1 MYATEQEA
9 VLQKSGIQLA
19 SLNPTQQEAL
29 LQQRGTEFLKSTGQL
44 SSLEKRRVEQQAR
57 AGSMARGRLMD
68 ESGLYS
74 EVQARMAEELGKQER
89 EIALG
94 SQLLGQEAGM
104 RSNTSSKD
112 GIQVRSNPVIAPCC
126 IIENGQQGLLFES

>member
-1 MYATEQEA
+1 
-9 VLQKSGIQLA
+9 
-19 SLNPTQQEAL
+19 
-29 LQQRGTEFLKSTGQL
+29 
-44 SSLEKRRVEQQAR
+44 
-57 AGSMARGRLMD
+57 MD

-104 RSNTSSKD
+104 R
-112 GIQVRSNPVIAPCC
+112 
-126 IIENGQQGLLFES
+126 GQRIGLGANLQIGRAHV